1 MKSEKSDGTMNKFNQ
16 FKDLALLII
25 ILFVYSCSNP
35 QQSGNGIAGQINEY
49 LVQEVTPGDITLYQD
64 FPATLQGEQT
74 VEIRPRIAGYIE
86 EIKVDEGSHV
96 KKGEVLFTLNANDIQ
111 AQVRS
116 AEAQVKVADAQV
128 ATAKINVEKTK
139 PLVEKDI
146 ISQFELE
153 SVQTSL
159 KAAEAQLAQANANLA
174 NAKANLEYTIITSPA
189 NGIIGMFP
197 YRVGSLVS
205 SSITQPLTTVSN
217 TSVMWAY
224 FSMNETDFL
233 QMIKDL
239 DGKTTREKLEKLP
252 PVELVLPDDS
262 IFRSKGKIE
271 IASGIVDQQTG
282 AINIRAAFPNPE
294 EDLRSG
300 GNGRVRLP
308 EYLKNVLIIPQKAS
322 YEIQGKH
329 FVYVVNGE
337 NKVVNTPVEALTG
350 NLKDV
355 YVVTSGLKAGDK
367 IVIEGI
373 TGLRDGMEIKP
384 KLAEQKQTSASDQ
397 LSGN

>member
-1 MKSEKSDGTMNKFNQ
+1 MKTLKHFRNLN
-16 FKDLALLII
+16 LWVII
-25 ILFVYSCSNP
+25 FATYSCSNP
-35 QQSGNGIAGQINEY
+35 QQSANGVTGQISEY
-49 LVQEVTPGDITLYQD
+49 QVQEVTPGDITLYRD
-64 FPATLQGEQT
+64 FPATMQGKQT
-74 VEIRPRIAGYIE
+74 VEIRPRIPGYIE
-86 EIKVDEGSHV
+86 EIKVDEGDHV
-96 KKGEVLFTLNANDIQ
+96 RKGEVLFTLNANDIQ

-128 ATAKINVEKTK
+128 ATAKINVEKTR

-153 SVQTSL
+153 TVQSSL
-159 KAAEAQLAQANANLA
+159 KSAEAQLAQAQANLA
-174 NAKANLEYTIITSPA
+174 NVEANLEYTIITSPT
-189 NGIIGMFP
+189 NGIIGTFP
-197 YRVGSLVS
+197 YRVGSLVN

-224 FSMNETDFL
+224 FSLNETDFL

-262 IFRSKGKIE
+262 IFINKGKIE
-271 IASGIVDQQTG
+271 IASGIVNQQTG

-294 EDLRSG
+294 GDLRSG

-308 EYLKNVLIIPQKAS
+308 EHLNNVLIIPQKAS
-322 YEIQGKH
+322 YQIQGKN

-337 NKVVNTPVEALTG
+337 NKVVNTPVETLTG

-367 IVIEGI
+367 IVVEGI
-373 TGLRDGMEIKP
+373 TALQDGMEIKP
-384 KLAEQKQTSASDQ
+384 KLADQ
-397 LSGN
+397 SRVAENNQISTN